1 MKTMKWLLRREFWE
15 NKGSLYW
22 APIIVAGIMLLIF
35 GGAMVYGLTS
45 HGISAQF
52 AGQELHGAAFFNKL
66 PAARKAEII
75 NGIASG
81 FLTFSAPL
89 FAMLSFTTFFYCLGA
104 LYNERSDRSIL
115 FWKSLPASDQMTVL
129 SKVLTA
135 TCVAPLI
142 TIAVGT
148 VMSFVLLMFFCVAF
162 ATQGIN
168 ILLPVLASSKLYL
181 APLHLIGL
189 LPVYVV
195 WALPTIGWLLLVSS
209 WARSKAFVWAVGAPL
224 VAIAIVRLVDFLL
237 GDTLHLDWFPREVVA
252 RGLGGLTPGIWFML
266 DHSVW
271 DAAAH
276 RGQFNTG
283 AIISQS
289 WMTLYNV
296 GVWGAAAA
304 GVLMIAVATRLRRWR
319 DEG

>member
-15 NKGSLYW
+15 HKGSLYW
-22 APIIVAGIMLLIF
+22 TPIVVAGIMLLVF
-35 GGAMVYGLTS
+35 G
-45 HGISAQF
+45 SALAYNIATLGGDIQF
-52 AGQELHGAAFFNKL
+52 AGQHVRSAPDFNNL
-66 PAARKAEII
+66 PPAIKAQII
-75 NGIASG
+75 NGIASAY
-81 FLTFSAPL
+81 LTVSAPL
-89 FAMLSFTTFFYCLGA
+89 FVMLSFVTFFYCIGA

-135 TCVAPLI
+135 ACVAPLI
-142 TIAVGT
+142 TLAIGT
-148 VMSFVLLMFFCVAF
+148 VMSFAALLLFCMAC
-162 ATQGIN
+162 ATQGVN
-168 ILLPVLASSKLYL
+168 LLLPLLASSKLYL

-209 WARSKAFVWAVGAPL
+209 WARSKAFLWAVGAPL

-237 GDTLHLDWFPREVVA
+237 GNTLNLDWFPREVVA
-252 RGLGGLTPGIWFML
+252 RGLGGLIPGIWFVL
-266 DHSVW
+266 DHSVL
-271 DAAAH
+271 DPAAH
-276 RGQFNTG
+276 RDQLNTG

-289 WMTLYNV
+289 WMTLYNIS
-296 GVWGAAAA
+296 VWVAAAA